1 MKNRLISPLL
11 LALLLSGCGLTQS
24 VSDGTKSVAKS
35 IFYKQVKTLHL
46 DFVARAELNPDDDG
60 TPLATNVWVYQLKEP
75 QAFEKAD
82 YTTLLSN
89 ASNVLKADLLA
100 EKDVWIRPG
109 SNASVTMPME
119 ENAQFLAIV
128 AQFRTPDNQKGS
140 WRIILKRNELD
151 PDKARVIELEK
162 SAMRLLTADK

>member
-1 MKNRLISPLL
+1 MKNRLISTLL

-24 VSDGTKSVAKS
+24 VSDGTKSVARS
-35 IFYKQVKTLHL
+35 LFYKQVKTLHL

-60 TPLATNVWVYQLKEP
+60 TPLATNVWVYQLKDS
-75 QAFEKAD
+75 QVFEKAD

-89 ASNVLKADLLA
+89 ASNVLNTCLLA

-109 SNASVTMPME
+109 SNVSVTVPMDE
-119 ENAQFLAIV
+119 SAQYVAIV

-140 WRIILKRNELD
+140 WRIVLTRDELD
-151 PDKARVIELEK
+151 PDKARVIEFVQ
-162 SAMRLLTADK
+162 SAMILQPVK